1 MYQSKLRMRQHYEK
15 KYFLR
20 DNPFS
25 ITPSIREILWANR
38 VHLRERLEGIIETS
52 LSTSPSRIIINWGD
66 WGSGKT
72 HAMNYLSSEL
82 FRKRVQEKLKAKV
95 DFLSCAFYLPKPTS
109 LGSMAELLYQ
119 EIVSR
124 ITVESL
130 HHRMVLIRKELI
142 DRGYEELQVRK
153 EIMDYIQRLSRR
165 TDFAEVFTRLI
176 GKRLTES
183 VKRFLLGGRLTSTEL
198 KELGVIREIESLS
211 DMLDAIS
218 LFTQLLT
225 QPFEEVSEQY
235 LETFIWIDESEALRH
250 IGARDVFIFR
260 NFIRDLLDYA
270 PSDVTVFLNFSLSP
284 GEPYSTVEDQ
294 LGRAVISRVDE
305 NVEFPLMTKTNE
317 CLDYI
322 SELLQHFRTT
332 PKRNR
337 FLPFSKEAVDYII
350 GERIKK
356 GWLPRELN
364 NSFSKALEIGVA
376 KNRKVLDVDF
386 LRKNEKTILPK
397 LQKTAG

>member
-1 MYQSKLRMRQHYEK
+1 MRQHYEK

-25 ITPSIREILWANR
+25 ITPSMREILWADR

-72 HAMNYLSSEL
+72 HAMSYFSSEL
-82 FRKRVQEKLKAKV
+82 FRKRIEKKLKAKV

-109 LGSMAELLYQ
+109 AGSMAKLLYQ

-124 ITVESL
+124 ITVERL
-130 HHRMVLIRKELI
+130 HHRMALIRKELI
-142 DRGYEELQVRK
+142 DRGYEELQVKK
-153 EIMDYIQRLSRR
+153 ENMDYIDKLSRR
-165 TDFAEVFTRLI
+165 TDFAEIFTRLI
-176 GKRLTES
+176 GKRPKELE
-183 VKRFLLGGRLTSTEL
+183 KRFLLGGSLTSTEL
-198 KELGVIREIESLS
+198 RKLGVIRKIESLS

-225 QPFEEVSEQY
+225 QPFEDVPEQY

-250 IGARDVFIFR
+250 IGPRDVFIFR

-284 GEPYSTVEDQ
+284 GESYSTVEDE

-322 SELLQHFRTT
+322 SELLQHFRIT
-332 PKRNR
+332 PRAR

-350 GERIKK
+350 GKGIER

-364 NSFSKALEIGVA
+364 NTFSKALEIGVA
-376 KNRKVLDVDF
+376 KNRTVLDVDF

-397 LQKTAG
+397 SKTAG

>member
-1 MYQSKLRMRQHYEK
+1 MRQHYEK

-25 ITPSIREILWANR
+25 ITPSMREILWADR
-38 VHLRERLEGIIETS
+38 VNLRERLEGIIETS

-72 HAMNYLSSEL
+72 HAMNYFSSEL
-82 FRKRVQEKLKAKV
+82 FRKSIQEKLKAKV

-109 LGSMAELLYQ
+109 AGSMAKLLYQ

-124 ITVESL
+124 ITVERL
-130 HHRMVLIRKELI
+130 HHRMALIRKELI
-142 DRGYEELQVRK
+142 DRGYDELQVRK
-153 EIMDYIQRLSRR
+153 EIMDYIRKLSRR
-165 TDFAEVFTRLI
+165 TDFAEIFTRLI
-176 GKRLTES
+176 GKGHREL
-183 VKRFLLGGRLTSTEL
+183 VKRFMLGGSLTSTEL
-198 KELGVIREIESLS
+198 RKFGVIREIESLS

-225 QPFEEVSEQY
+225 QPFEEVVEQY
-235 LETFIWIDESEALRH
+235 LETFIWIDESEALRN
-250 IGARDVFIFR
+250 ISARDVFIFR

-284 GEPYSTVEDQ
+284 GEAYSTVEDE
-294 LGRAVISRVDE
+294 LGTAVISRVDE
-305 NVEFPLMTKTNE
+305 NVEFPLITKTNE

-350 GERIKK
+350 GKGIEK

-364 NSFSKALEIGVA
+364 NTFSKALEIGVA